1 MNNSLVSK
9 ASATMDEAVSA
20 VTTGAVQEVQTVNFW
35 DSSVWG
41 FINII
46 SVLLLSMLV
55 ANMIKR
61 SFKILKYSLIPTSV
75 LGGIILLIISSV
87 YEGFTGT
94 PIFNTDFFGGNGM
107 ATMETITFH
116 ALALGFIAST
126 FKSSGGKLSKKRARE
141 VFDTGV
147 TTVSTYLIQ
156 AIVGFGITIIAA
168 LLISDF
174 FSAAGVLLPFGFGQ
188 GTGQA
193 MNYGNLY
200 ETDYGFTNGKSFG
213 LSIAA
218 LGFLSAALGGVIHL
232 NILRRKNKIKLTY
245 ADDST
250 EKAKDVEGDNE
261 IPMQG
266 SMDKLTVQLAFV
278 VSGYLLTY
286 LIIWGLGELVPG
298 MKSLIYGFNFLIG
311 VFAATIIK
319 TIVNK
324 LRIKKVINRQYI
336 NDFLMTRVSNFFFD
350 LMVVAGIA
358 AISLSTLESYW
369 GILLIL
375 GFAGFFVTY
384 TYNRIVAKT
393 LFKDYEQEQFLMMYG
408 MLTGTAST
416 GVILLREIDGDFKTP
431 AADNMVYQNFP
442 AIAMGFPMMILAPM
456 APTRPF
462 VTLAILV
469 VYFAVLNLILFRSR
483 IFGKIKKNK
492 K

>member
-1 MNNSLVSK
+1 MILSLVSNT
-9 ASATMDEAVSA
+9 AE
-20 VTTGAVQEVQTVNFW
+20 TTVAGVITEEVQTVNFW

-61 SFKILKYSLIPTSV
+61 SFKFLKYSLIPTSV
-75 LGGIILLIISSV
+75 LGGIILLVISSV

-94 PIFNTDFFGGNGM
+94 PIFNTTFFGGNGM
-107 ATMETITFH
+107 AILETITFH

-126 FKSSGGKLSKKRARE
+126 FKSSGGKMSKKRATE

-156 AIVGFGITIIAA
+156 AIVGFGITLIAA
-168 LLISDF
+168 LIITNF
-174 FSAAGVLLPFGFGQ
+174 FSAAGILLPFGYGQ

-200 ETDYGFTNGKSFG
+200 ETDNGFVNGKSFG

-218 LGFLSAALGGVIHL
+218 LGFLCASIGGVIHL
-232 NILRRKNKIKLTY
+232 NILRRRNKIKLTY

-250 EKAKDVEGDNE
+250 TKAENVEGDNE

-278 VSGYLLTY
+278 VSAYLLTY
-286 LIIWGLGELVPG
+286 LLIWGLGELIPG
-298 MKSLIYGFNFLIG
+298 MKSLVYGFNFLIG
-311 VFAATIIK
+311 VFAATLVK
-319 TIVNK
+319 VVVDK

-350 LMVVAGIA
+350 IMVVAGIA
-358 AISLSTLESYW
+358 AINLSTLESYW

-375 GFAGFFVTY
+375 GFAGFIVTY
-384 TYNRIVAKT
+384 VYNRIVAKT

-416 GVILLREIDGDFKTP
+416 GIILLREIDGEFKTP

-442 AIAMGFPMMILAPM
+442 AIAMGFPMMLLAPM
-456 APTRPF
+456 APTQP
-462 VTLAILV
+462 TLTMILLV
-469 VYFAVLNLILFRSR
+469 AYFIVLNLILFRSKVFKR
-483 IFGKIKKNK
+483 NNK